1 MIPADTREERALHV
15 LARVVADTPFR
26 AGELLDRVCVRTRE
40 AFGFKDVEWRSPHAL
55 VPVAREGDPP
65 PDAADLSVL
74 TALGE
79 AAAAVA
85 DRARDVHQADRLK
98 DDFVSIASHELRT
111 PISVVHGIAATLNAR
126 IDDLRGDQ
134 VHALLGTLVQQT
146 DRLRD
151 LADQLLDLRRI
162 ESGAAGFAER
172 FHPRTRLDELVPRIA
187 GERAADVHVLVD
199 QDTQVVA
206 DPIAF
211 ERVAAN
217 LILNALRYGEAPVE
231 VRCED
236 GERFRLLVE
245 DRGPGVDPEFVPR
258 LFDRFS
264 RSDETRRSGA
274 AGAGLGLAIAAAY
287 ADALGG
293 QLEYEPVE
301 PKGARFI
308 LSLPPILRSHP
319 ARRSAST

>member
-1 MIPADTREERALHV
+1 MIPAESAREERALHV
-15 LARVVADTPFR
+15 LARVVADSPFR
-26 AGELLDRVCVRTRE
+26 AGELIDRICLRTRD
-40 AFGFKDVEWRSPHAL
+40 AFGFKDVEWRPPRAL
-55 VPVAREGDPP
+55 VPVARDGDPP
-65 PDAADLSVL
+65 PDEADLSVL

-85 DRARDVHQADRLK
+85 DRARDVDQAGRLK

-111 PISVVHGIAATLNAR
+111 PISVVHGIAATLHAR
-126 IDDLRGDQ
+126 IDNLRGDQ
-134 VHALLGTLVQQT
+134 VHALLGTLVEQT

-151 LADQLLDLRRI
+151 LADHLLDLTRI

-172 FHPRTRLDELVPRIA
+172 FHPRERLDELVPRIT
-187 GERAADVHVLVD
+187 GDRTADVNVLVD
-199 QDTQVVA
+199 EDTQLVA

-217 LILNALRYGEAPVE
+217 LILNALRYGKAPVE

-245 DRGPGVDPEFVPR
+245 DRGPGIDPEFVPR

-264 RSDETRRSGA
+264 RADDTRKSGVP
-274 AGAGLGLAIAAAY
+274 GAGLGLAIAAAY
-287 ADALGG
+287 TDALGG
-293 QLEYEPVE
+293 RLDYEPVE
-301 PKGARFI
+301 PTGARFI
-308 LSLPPILRSHP
+308 LSLPAARS
-319 ARRSAST
+319 